1 MKWLIN
7 VHLEEP
13 HGQRKPHVD
22 KNAQSASTDNT
33 ADRFMLGG
41 QKNKCNLRFKEPT
54 KAFLLIYLKLF
65 TFSFYLNLFY
75 YYEETVKH
83 HRVHDEARLSEK
95 TTKKI
100 LQSPAALWPLKLNI
114 TGVDRLCPPKKKCFN
129 SVCLELLFTKPC
141 AFSHCRLEQ

>member
-95 TTKKI
+95 TTKKNSAKPCCS
-100 LQSPAALWPLKLNI
+100 LAAEAKHYW
-114 TGVDRLCPPKKKCFN
+114 RRQAMPPKKEMF
-129 SVCLELLFTKPC
+129 
-141 AFSHCRLEQ
+141 